1 MKNGIIIVAII
12 LVAII
17 FYELFSIL
25 VVRKYRRKKIFKLAS
40 EKSKLTGKSLLV
52 LGDPTNDNTSYN
64 GKQDY
69 GCGAICVDLT
79 GCPTCP
85 DGVKEKIETYLPKLK
100 DNSYVVFASII
111 LEYVDNFDDVVKQLN
126 RVSGGDIFIVPMEPY
141 SIKTNFFP
149 NLGYEKF
156 KRKRIIY
163 SAPPYST
170 VIKYKELK

>member
-1 MKNGIIIVAII
+1 MRTGVIIVVVILSAI
-12 LVAII
+12 L

-40 EKSKLTGKSLLV
+40 EKSKSTGKPLLV
-52 LGDPTNDNTSYN
+52 LGDSFNDNTSYN
-64 GKQDY
+64 GAQDY

-111 LEYVDNFDDVVKQLN
+111 LEYVDDFENVVKQLN
-126 RVSGGDIFIVPMEPY
+126 RVSGGDLFIVPMEPY
-141 SIKTNFFP
+141 SLKTNFFP

-163 SAPPYST
+163 FAPPYSKA
-170 VIKYKELK
+170 IKYKELK